1 MKILIT
7 GGCGFIGSNFVR
19 HTLKEHPEYKM
30 IVLDA
35 LTYAGC
41 MDNLPRDPRVEFC
54 FGNVCNAELVNKLIT
69 QVDAVVHFAAE
80 SHVTRSIFDNLLFF
94 ETDVLGTQAVANAVA
109 EHGKH
114 IERFVHIST
123 SEVYG
128 SAHGDYMSETDP
140 LEPAS
145 PYAAAK
151 AGADRLVYSYWNT
164 YGVPAVILRPFN
176 NLGKFQHLEKL
187 IPRFITSC
195 ILNEPL
201 NIHGDGSASRDWVY
215 VEDTC
220 RAVDLALHCDLK
232 KVKGEVINIGSG
244 RSVDIITIA
253 KMVCNLM
260 DRDESLIH
268 YIEDRPGQVIRHTS
282 STDKSLKLLNWKAE
296 VKFEDGLER
305 TIAWYKDN
313 QAWWERQ
320 MWMRSIPIITKDG
333 KKVTH

>member
-1 MKILIT
+1 
-7 GGCGFIGSNFVR
+7 
-19 HTLKEHPEYKM
+19 
-30 IVLDA
+30 
-35 LTYAGC
+35 
-41 MDNLPRDPRVEFC
+41 
-54 FGNVCNAELVNKLIT
+54 
-69 QVDAVVHFAAE
+69 
-80 SHVTRSIFDNLLFF
+80 
-94 ETDVLGTQAVANAVA
+94 
-109 EHGKH
+109 
-114 IERFVHIST
+114 
-123 SEVYG
+123 
-128 SAHGDYMSETDP
+128 MSETDP

-164 YGVPAVILRPFN
+164 YDIPAVILRPFN
-176 NLGKFQHLEKL
+176 NMGGWQHLEKL

-215 VEDTC
+215 VDDTC

-232 KVKGEVINIGSG
+232 KVKGEVINIGTG
-244 RSVDIITIA
+244 RSIDIITIA
-253 KMVCNLM
+253 KMVIKM
-260 DRDESLIH
+260 MGKSEKLIH

-313 QAWWERQ
+313 QQWWERQ